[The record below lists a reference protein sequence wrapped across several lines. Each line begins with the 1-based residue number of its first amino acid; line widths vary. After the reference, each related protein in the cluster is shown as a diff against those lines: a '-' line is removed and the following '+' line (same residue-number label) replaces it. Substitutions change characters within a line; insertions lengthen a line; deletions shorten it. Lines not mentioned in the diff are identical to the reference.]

1 MAQRTVYWELP
12 TTYSN
17 GTAIPP
23 EIIAKLVTHIF
34 RDDVEVGVSDPG
46 ATSMVVTVDEIP
58 GDTDAY
64 YGRCEVDGV
73 ADDLS
78 APSEVV
84 VLTIPFL
91 VVSPPTGLR
100 IS

>member
-12 TTYSN
+12 STYSN

-34 RDDVEVGVSDPG
+34 RDDVEVGVSAPG
-46 ATSMVVTVDEIP
+46 ATEMVVEVAEVP

-64 YGRCEVDGV
+64 YGRCEVDGIN
-73 ADDLS
+73 DPMS

-91 VVSPPTGLR
+91 AVNPPTGLR